1 MTTGTITTLLANK
14 GYGFIRPD
22 EAPDGSSDLF
32 FHQSA
37 VINEPFDDLAVGQRV
52 EYTDEPDPR
61 NADRLRAVKVV
72 SIDA

>member
-1 MTTGTITTLLANK
+1 MATGTITTLLANK

-37 VINEPFDDLAVGQRV
+37 VIDELFDDLAVGQRV

-61 NADRLRAVKVV
+61 NVGRSRALTVV
-72 SIDA
+72 ATDA